1 MSMNSNYYLPCPR
14 AGMFLEQW
22 AITWNSDGRIN
33 FSENCKILSWNHEWH
48 LFFNEFLYV
57 PVTDVIT
64 YYTKKNLLPPVH
76 HIIAIKPS
84 LAPRPTKNV
93 ELAFRKTT
101 RVLGPHWRHWRHRS
115 SAVDTVEAI
124 SILWSQIRQ
133 KGAKF
138 WIETLIASKER
149 LK

>member
-1 MSMNSNYYLPCPR
+1 MNSNYYLPCPR

-64 YYTKKNLLPPVH
+64 YHTKKTFFPLFIMRLNLASHHDLPRTLSLRLERRH
-76 HIIAIKPS
+76 EYWDHIDGIGAIVRPPS
-84 LAPRPTKNV
+84 
-93 ELAFRKTT
+93 
-101 RVLGPHWRHWRHRS
+101 S
-115 SAVDTVEAI
+115 TVEAI